1 MKRLIIIYAY
11 SFVISSRILGA
22 KIQIIFELFYPK
34 RTTIAFYQQNSD
46 SLTQKA
52 DKMSSK
58 IYKYR
63 QVIYLYI

>member
-1 MKRLIIIYAY
+1 MKCLIIIYAY
-11 SFVISSRILGA
+11 GFVILSRILGA

-34 RTTIAFYQQNSD
+34 HNTIAFYQQNSD

-63 QVIYLYI
+63 QVMYLYI

>member
-58 IYKYR
+58 IYKYK

>member
-1 MKRLIIIYAY
+1 MKCLIIIYAY
-11 SFVISSRILGA
+11 GFVISSRILGA

-34 RTTIAFYQQNSD
+34 RTTITFYQRSSD

-58 IYKYR
+58 NI
-63 QVIYLYI
+63 QI